1 VAPPQERTIR
11 VTRQRIAEINQE
23 TTHSLSIL
31 TQPNSCPTTNHE
43 SIETLVASSHP
54 SSNSTADHDPTHN
67 IYIATE
73 HNSLLQEEDDN
84 HNVVEGKWAS

>member
-1 VAPPQERTIR
+1 MAPPQERIIR

-23 TTHSLSIL
+23 TTHNLSVP
-31 TQPNSCPTTNHE
+31 TQPNSYPATNHE

-54 SSNSTADHDPTHN
+54 SSNATADHDPTHN
-67 IYIATE
+67 IDIATE
-73 HNSLLQEEDDN
+73 HNSLLQEEEDK